1 MQSEG
6 SVIMTGKDGSGWVRP
21 VLMFLV
27 IICLVLPVVMMEEKI
42 GLSD

>member
-6 SVIMTGKDGSGWVRP
+6 SVIMMGKDGLVWVRL

-27 IICLVLPVVMMEEKI
+27 IMCPVLPVVMMEEKI
-42 GLSD
+42 GLPD